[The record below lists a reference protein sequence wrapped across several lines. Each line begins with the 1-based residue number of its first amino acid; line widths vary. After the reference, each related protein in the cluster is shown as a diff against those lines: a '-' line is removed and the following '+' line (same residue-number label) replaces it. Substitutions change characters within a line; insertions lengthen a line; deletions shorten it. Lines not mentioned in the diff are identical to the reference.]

1 MICFAYPVGLSLGSG
16 SLLSWPVFVV
26 ALLGLCGGSAAQR
39 FTSVFV
45 WVRAAP
51 APREEMMAAMALGAL
66 VLGVPHF
73 EESTTPSLAPKTGE
87 APAQQPQPPQ
97 PPQQQADE
105 GHHPLKKMQ
114 KRVLAHEQKMKLEK
128 AQGRMRKLEEAREKN
143 AGKQGHD
150 KKELKKKFMA
160 KKRLKNARAR
170 HHEAARVSRWTS
182 RHHRYRGEPLHRCLS
197 RSQAAGDLVGHHP
210 E

>member
-1 MICFAYPVGLSLGSG
+1 MWRRA
-16 SLLSWPVFVV
+16 
-26 ALLGLCGGSAAQR
+26 AAAQR
-39 FTSVFV
+39 LSVFA

-73 EESTTPSLAPKTGE
+73 EGSTTPSLAPKTSE
-87 APAQQPQPPQ
+87 APAQQPQ

-114 KRVLAHEQKMKLEK
+114 KRVLAHQQKMKLEK

-143 AGKQGHD
+143 AGKQGEGHD
-150 KKELKKKFMA
+150 KKELKKVYS
-160 KKRLKNARAR
+160 LLT
-170 HHEAARVSRWTS
+170 E
-182 RHHRYRGEPLHRCLS
+182 GL
-197 RSQAAGDLVGHHP
+197 
-210 E
+210 

>member
-26 ALLGLCGGSAAQR
+26 ALLGLYGGSAAQR

-105 GHHPLKKMQ
+105 GHHPPTRLPAYPPT
-114 KRVLAHEQKMKLEK
+114 RLPACPP
-128 AQGRMRKLEEAREKN
+128 ARPCPPT
-143 AGKQGHD
+143 
-150 KKELKKKFMA
+150 
-160 KKRLKNARAR
+160 RTPAR
-170 HHEAARVSRWTS
+170 HPRHPAQVPPRRPPTSHRSTCSTKAFFHSSAFDAGIRPRDYPRV
-182 RHHRYRGEPLHRCLS
+182 
-197 RSQAAGDLVGHHP
+197 
-210 E
+210 

>member
-26 ALLGLCGGSAAQR
+26 ALLGLYGGSAAQR

-105 GHHPLKKMQ
+105 GHHPPTRLP
-114 KRVLAHEQKMKLEK
+114 ACPP
-128 AQGRMRKLEEAREKN
+128 ARLPACPPLPSYPHARTPPTPPS
-143 AGKQGHD
+143 AG
-150 KKELKKKFMA
+150 
-160 KKRLKNARAR
+160 
-170 HHEAARVSRWTS
+170 AATPTTDFP
-182 RHHRYRGEPLHRCLS
+182 PLNVQH
-197 RSQAAGDLVGHHP
+197 
-210 E
+210 